1 MTRLIEPTTMAD
13 NSTQQPT
20 DLTGPGASSSSNR
33 SSNSSAPK
41 RPRIWILR
49 GLSLLLGLVL
59 ALGIAEIGLRLFV
72 VQEGKRMATYD
83 NILGWRGL
91 PYGQGVYSRQSDN
104 IEVDFQ
110 YNELGFRDRSV
121 PPKDAGTKRLM
132 LLGDSF
138 VESLEVD
145 YDTTFGAQIEQ
156 ALKSRDSNWDVCV
169 IGSQGYS
176 TAQELL
182 AFQMFQPIV
191 DADLVLL
198 CFYCGNDFED
208 NLRQRFAYLDEREQL
223 VLQADTDPAWK
234 HAIRHFQRWLY
245 ESSHVVFLLKNSA
258 ESFYSIQLAPESKF
272 QLDRND
278 QYQRSI
284 TEKLLQQLQRNVTD
298 SGGQLG
304 VVIIPARDDLLA
316 HNSAKV
322 EFMIRLCENQ
332 QIPCVD
338 LSRILNSE
346 HYFGVDI
353 HFNEQGH
360 QLTSQAIDSFI
371 ANGMLPSKDLVR
383 WPYNSKQASRYD

>member
-1 MTRLIEPTTMAD
+1 MTKLIEPATMAD
-13 NSTQQPT
+13 SNTHAPT
-20 DLTGPGASSSSNR
+20 KVSAADALKLSPKPFPQ
-33 SSNSSAPK
+33 SSAK
-41 RPRIWILR
+41 RRRIWLLR
-49 GLSLLLGLVL
+49 GLTLIMGLVF

-83 NILGWRGL
+83 SILGWRGL
-91 PYGQGVYSRQSDN
+91 PHGQGVYSRKSDN

-121 PPKDAGTKRLM
+121 TPKNADTKRLM

-145 YDTTFGAQIEQ
+145 YNHTFGAQLEQ
-156 ALKSRDSNWDVCV
+156 ALKSRDANWDVCV

-208 NLRQRFAYLDEREQL
+208 NLRQRFAYLDEHEQL
-223 VLQADTDPAWK
+223 VLPANTDPAWK
-234 HAIRHFQRWLY
+234 HASRRFQRWLY

-258 ESFYSIQLAPESKF
+258 ESFYSIQLAPESKLR
-272 QLDRND
+272 LDRND

-284 TEKLLQQLQRNVTD
+284 TQKLLQRLQREVTD
-298 SGGQLG
+298 AGGQLG
-304 VVIIPARDDLLA
+304 VVVIPSRDDLLA
-316 HNSAKV
+316 HNSGKV
-322 EFMIRLCENQ
+322 EFIIRWCENQ
-332 QIPCVD
+332 QVPCVD
-338 LSRILNSE
+338 LSRSLNAE
-346 HYFGVDI
+346 HYFGVDL
-353 HFNEQGH
+353 HFNELGH
-360 QLTSQAIDSFI
+360 QVTAQAIDGFI
-371 ANGMLPSKDLVR
+371 ANGMLPSTDLR
-383 WPYNSKQASRYD
+383 RLPNWTEPR